1 MKKYILFTLFTL
13 VALFLAAAGDA
24 DNAVAERSSAT
35 VTEPVAAE
43 VAAFLPL
50 SGEPLNDHWEFHS
63 RLPDLSGVAG
73 LQLRSQHQSRL
84 HPARF
89 CGDCPA
95 VCRFLRFDAG
105 CRAGFRGD
113 VEGGS
118 SCPVRL
124 AAVIEVR
131 AGPCA

>member
-1 MKKYILFTLFTL
+1 MKKFILFSLL
-13 VALFLAAAGDA
+13 ALAALFLAWAGSA
-24 DNAVAERSSAT
+24 GNAVGGCSST
-35 VTEPVAAE
+35 PESVSVES
-43 VAAFLPL
+43 AAFLPL
-50 SGEPLNDHWEFHS
+50 SEEPLNGHWEFHS
-63 RLPDLSGVAG
+63 RLPDLSSVAG
-73 LQLRSQHQSRL
+73 LQLRTQHQSRL
-84 HPARF
+84 HPARL
-89 CGDCPA
+89 CGDCPT

>member
-1 MKKYILFTLFTL
+1 MKKFILFSLL
-13 VALFLAAAGDA
+13 ALAALFLAWAGSA
-24 DNAVAERSSAT
+24 GNAVGGCSST
-35 VTEPVAAE
+35 PESVAVE
-43 VAAFLPL
+43 SAAFLPL
-50 SGEPLNDHWEFHS
+50 SEEPLNGHWEFHS
-63 RLPDLSGVAG
+63 RLPDLSSVAG
-73 LQLRSQHQSRL
+73 LQLRTQHQSRF
-84 HPARF
+84 HPARL
-89 CGDCPA
+89 CGDCPT

-113 VEGGS
+113 AEGGS

>member
-24 DNAVAERSSAT
+24 DNAVAGCSSST
-35 VTEPVAAE
+35 PESVAVE
-43 VAAFLPL
+43 SAAFLPL
-50 SGEPLNDHWEFHS
+50 SEEPLNGHWEFHS
-63 RLPDLSGVAG
+63 RLPDLSSVAG
-73 LQLRSQHQSRL
+73 LQLRTQHQSRL
-84 HPARF
+84 HPARL
-89 CGDCPA
+89 CGDCPT

>member
-1 MKKYILFTLFTL
+1 MKKFILFSLL
-13 VALFLAAAGDA
+13 ALAALFLAWAGSA
-24 DNAVAERSSAT
+24 GNAVARCSST
-35 VTEPVAAE
+35 PESVAVE
-43 VAAFLPL
+43 SAAFLPL
-50 SGEPLNDHWEFHS
+50 SEEPLNGHWEFHS
-63 RLPDLSGVAG
+63 RLPDLSSVAG
-73 LQLRSQHQSRL
+73 LQLRTQHQSRF
-84 HPARF
+84 HPARL
-89 CGDCPA
+89 CGDCPT

-113 VEGGS
+113 AEGGS

>member
-1 MKKYILFTLFTL
+1 MKKFILFSLL
-13 VALFLAAAGDA
+13 ALAALFLAWAGSA
-24 DNAVAERSSAT
+24 GNAVGGCSST
-35 VTEPVAAE
+35 PESVAVE
-43 VAAFLPL
+43 SAAFLPL
-50 SGEPLNDHWEFHS
+50 SEEPLNGHWEFHS
-63 RLPDLSGVAG
+63 RLPDLSSVAG
-73 LQLRSQHQSRL
+73 LQLRTQHQSRL
-84 HPARF
+84 HPARL
-89 CGDCPA
+89 CGDCPT

-131 AGPCA
+131 AAPCA

>member
-1 MKKYILFTLFTL
+1 MKKFILFSLL
-13 VALFLAAAGDA
+13 ALAALFLAWAGSAGNADA
-24 DNAVAERSSAT
+24 GCSSTPESVAVES
-35 VTEPVAAE
+35 
-43 VAAFLPL
+43 AAFLPL
-50 SGEPLNDHWEFHS
+50 SEEPLNGHWEFHS
-63 RLPDLSGVAG
+63 RLPDLSSVAG
-73 LQLRSQHQSRL
+73 LQLRTQHQSRF
-84 HPARF
+84 HPARL
-89 CGDCPA
+89 CGDCPT

-113 VEGGS
+113 AEGGS

>member
-1 MKKYILFTLFTL
+1 MKKFILFSLL
-13 VALFLAAAGDA
+13 ALAALFLAWAGCA
-24 DNAVAERSSAT
+24 GNAVAECSCAAPES
-35 VTEPVAAE
+35 VAVE
-43 VAAFLPL
+43 SAAFLPL
-50 SGEPLNDHWEFHS
+50 SGEPLNGHWEFHS
-63 RLPDLSGVAG
+63 RLPDLSSVAG
-73 LQLRSQHQSRL
+73 LQLRTQHQSRL
-84 HPARF
+84 HPARL

>member
-1 MKKYILFTLFTL
+1 MNRPHSSRSPRSRSTATGSFT
-13 VALFLAAAGDA
+13 
-24 DNAVAERSSAT
+24 
-35 VTEPVAAE
+35 P
-43 VAAFLPL
+43 
-50 SGEPLNDHWEFHS
+50 
-63 RLPDLSGVAG
+63 RLPDLSSVAG
-73 LQLRSQHQSRL
+73 LQLRTQHQSRL
-84 HPARF
+84 HPARL
-89 CGDCPA
+89 CGDCPT

>member
-1 MKKYILFTLFTL
+1 MKKFILFSLL
-13 VALFLAAAGDA
+13 ALAALFLAWAGSA
-24 DNAVAERSSAT
+24 GNAVAGCSST
-35 VTEPVAAE
+35 VTEPVAAD

-105 CRAGFRGD
+105 RRAGFCGV
-113 VEGGS
+113 VEGVS
-118 SCPVRL
+118 PCPVRL
-124 AAVIEVR
+124 ATVIEAR

>member
-1 MKKYILFTLFTL
+1 MKKFILFSLLAFA
-13 VALFLAAAGDA
+13 ALFLAWAGSA
-24 DNAVAERSSAT
+24 GNAVAGCSSST
-35 VTEPVAAE
+35 PESVAVE
-43 VAAFLPL
+43 SAAFLPL
-50 SGEPLNDHWEFHS
+50 SEEPLNGHWEFHS
-63 RLPDLSGVAG
+63 RLPDLSSVAG
-73 LQLRSQHQSRL
+73 LQLRTQHQSRL
-84 HPARF
+84 HPARL
-89 CGDCPA
+89 CGDCPT

>member
-1 MKKYILFTLFTL
+1 MKKFILFSLL
-13 VALFLAAAGDA
+13 ALAALFLAWAGSA
-24 DNAVAERSSAT
+24 GNAVAGCSYTPES
-35 VTEPVAAE
+35 VAVE
-43 VAAFLPL
+43 SAAFLPL
-50 SGEPLNDHWEFHS
+50 SEEPLNGHWEFHS
-63 RLPDLSGVAG
+63 RLPDLSSVAG
-73 LQLRSQHQSRL
+73 LQLRTQHQSRL
-84 HPARF
+84 HPARL
-89 CGDCPA
+89 CGDCPT